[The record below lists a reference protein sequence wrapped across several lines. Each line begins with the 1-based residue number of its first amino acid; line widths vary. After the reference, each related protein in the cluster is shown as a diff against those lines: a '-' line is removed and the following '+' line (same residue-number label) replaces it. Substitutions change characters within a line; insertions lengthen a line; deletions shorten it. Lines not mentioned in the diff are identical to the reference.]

1 MERAAR
7 VLVVEDSEPILASV
21 TAALTG
27 VGHEVLARADGGRL
41 ESDLGEFVPDVVVL
55 DVMLPGRDGYALLPA
70 VRATSAAVIL
80 LTARSGVAERVRGLR
95 AGADDYLV
103 KPFALAELLARVE
116 ALLRRSGGVGDAAT
130 VADLVVDPDAGLVTR
145 GGAEVPVTATEL
157 RLLHDLVAHRGRV
170 RSKSQLLGAVWGW
183 EEYDLNVVEVHVSAL
198 RRKLG
203 EPRLIHT
210 VRGQGYVVRDDGAR
224 DDGAGG

>member
-21 TAALTG
+21 TTALTG
-27 VGHEVLARADGGRL
+27 AGHEVRARPDGSHLEDDLAGFA
-41 ESDLGEFVPDVVVL
+41 PDVVVL
-55 DVMLPGRDGYALLPA
+55 DVMLPGRDAYALLPA
-70 VRATSAAVIL
+70 VRATSAGVIL
-80 LTARSGVAERVRGLR
+80 LTARSGVADRVRGLR

-116 ALLRRSGGVGDAAT
+116 ALLRRSGGVGDA
-130 VADLVVDPDAGLVTR
+130 VEVDDVVVDPDAGRVTR
-145 GGAEVPVTATEL
+145 AGRDIPVTATEL
-157 RLLHDLVAHRGRV
+157 RLLHDLVANRGRV

-203 EPRLIHT
+203 EPRVIHT
-210 VRGQGYVVRDDGAR
+210 VRGQGYVARTGASAEAPQR
-224 DDGAGG
+224 

>member
-1 MERAAR
+1 MERPAR
-7 VLVVEDSEPILASV
+7 VLVVEDSEPILESV

-27 VGHEVLARADGGRL
+27 EGHEVLARADGGSL
-41 ESDLGEFVPDVVVL
+41 ESDLGAFTPDVVVL

-70 VRATSAAVIL
+70 IRATSAAVIL

-103 KPFALAELLARVE
+103 KPFALAELIARVE
-116 ALLRRSGGVGDAAT
+116 ALLRRSGGVGDAVA
-130 VADLVVDPDAGLVTR
+130 VADLVVDPDAGRVTR
-145 GGAEVPVTATEL
+145 GGADVAVTATEL
-157 RLLHDLVAHRGRV
+157 RLLHDLVAHRDRV
-170 RSKSQLLGAVWGW
+170 RSKSQLLAAVWGW

-210 VRGQGYVVRDDGAR
+210 VRGQGYVVRDDGA
-224 DDGAGG
+224 GP

>member
-1 MERAAR
+1 VERPAR

-21 TAALTG
+21 TTALTG
-27 VGHEVLARADGGRL
+27 VGHEVLARPDGARL
-41 ESDLGEFVPDVVVL
+41 EDDLATFAPDVVVL

-70 VRATSAAVIL
+70 VRATSAGVIL
-80 LTARSGVAERVRGLR
+80 LTARTGVADRVRGLR

-103 KPFALAELLARVE
+103 KPFALAELIARVE
-116 ALLRRSGGVGDAAT
+116 ALLRRSGGVGDAVE
-130 VADLVVDPDAGLVTR
+130 VADLVVDPDAGRVTR
-145 GGAEVPVTATEL
+145 AGREIPVTATEL

-203 EPRLIHT
+203 EPRVIHT
-210 VRGQGYVVRDDGAR
+210 VRGQGYVAR
-224 DDGAGG
+224 ADATAEAPQP

>member
-1 MERAAR
+1 VERSAR
-7 VLVVEDSEPILASV
+7 VLVVEDAEPIRASV
-21 TAALTG
+21 TAALLG
-27 VGHEVLARADGGRL
+27 VGHEVLARADGGGL
-41 ESDLGEFVPDVVVL
+41 ETDLAAFAPDVVVL

-70 VRATSAAVIL
+70 VRGTSAAVIL

-116 ALLRRSGGVGDAAT
+116 ALLRRSGGVGDAVA

-145 GGAEVPVTATEL
+145 AGTPVPVTATEL
-157 RLLHDLVAHRGRV
+157 RLLRDLVGHRGRV
-170 RSKSQLLGAVWGW
+170 RSKSQLLAAVWGW

-210 VRGQGYVVRDDGAR
+210 VRGQGYVVRDPGP
-224 DDGAGG
+224 GP

>member
-1 MERAAR
+1 VDRPAR

-21 TAALTG
+21 TTALTG
-27 VGHEVLARADGGRL
+27 VGHEVLARPDGARL
-41 ESDLGEFVPDVVVL
+41 EDDLAAFAPDVVVL
-55 DVMLPGRDGYALLPA
+55 DVMLPGRDAYALLPA
-70 VRATSAAVIL
+70 VRATSAGVIL
-80 LTARSGVAERVRGLR
+80 LTARSGVADRVRGLR

-116 ALLRRSGGVGDAAT
+116 ALLRRSGGVGDA
-130 VADLVVDPDAGLVTR
+130 VEVDDVVVDPEAGRVTR
-145 GGAEVPVTATEL
+145 AGREIPVTATEL

-203 EPRLIHT
+203 DPRVIHT
-210 VRGQGYVVRDDGAR
+210 VRGQGYVARADTTAGAPR
-224 DDGAGG
+224 P

>member
-1 MERAAR
+1 VDRPAR

-21 TAALTG
+21 ATALTG
-27 VGHEVLARADGGRL
+27 VGHEVLARVDGARL
-41 ESDLGEFVPDVVVL
+41 EDDLATFAPDVVVL

-70 VRATSAAVIL
+70 VRATSAGVIL
-80 LTARSGVAERVRGLR
+80 LTARTGVADRVRGLR

-103 KPFALAELLARVE
+103 KPFALAELIARVE
-116 ALLRRSGGVGDAAT
+116 ALLRRSGGVGDAVE
-130 VADLVVDPDAGLVTR
+130 VADLVVDPDAGRVTR
-145 GGAEVPVTATEL
+145 AGREIPVTATEL
-157 RLLHDLVAHRGRV
+157 RLLHDLVANRGRV

-203 EPRLIHT
+203 EPRVIHT
-210 VRGQGYVVRDDGAR
+210 VRGQGYVAR
-224 DDGAGG
+224 ADAPST

>member
-21 TAALTG
+21 TTALAG
-27 VGHEVLARADGGRL
+27 VGHEVLARADGARL
-41 ESDLGEFVPDVVVL
+41 EDDLATFAPDVVVL

-70 VRATSAAVIL
+70 VRATSAGVIL
-80 LTARSGVAERVRGLR
+80 LTARTGVADRVRGLR

-103 KPFALAELLARVE
+103 KPFALAELIARVE
-116 ALLRRSGGVGDAAT
+116 ALLRRSGGVGDAVE
-130 VADLVVDPDAGLVTR
+130 VADLVVDPDAGRVTR
-145 GGAEVPVTATEL
+145 AGREIPVTATEL
-157 RLLHDLVAHRGRV
+157 RLLHDLVANRGRV

-183 EEYDLNVVEVHVSAL
+183 ESYDLNVVEVHVSAL

-203 EPRLIHT
+203 EPRVIHT
-210 VRGQGYVVRDDGAR
+210 VRGQGYVAR
-224 DDGAGG
+224 ADATAEAPSS